1 MKKILAAVVI
11 SGIAV
16 ACSGAEGYGE
26 DVYSED
32 QGGVC
37 GELKYELEAT
47 LAAQVG
53 KELGRWESDRDF
65 VINYANWS
73 IMLTQ
78 EGLSRCASRG
88 YGDCPGVKALL
99 ALQFHGQN
107 QVAPNFQPGDF
118 RNTLLTHYQRY
129 RAHVQNN
136 MLPITQAVDLNYESS
151 TPGACGPMHW
161 YRVDGLSDTSK
172 LHYKLIA
179 YGATP
184 QNGGGNHENPYIR
197 FQSSES
203 KVGIDPTYEWMDG
216 EDPDNSGSCT
226 VLAPPAASKIDCSG
240 SINGQCCEANG
251 RMGTFT
257 RAPWNFCTF
266 LCN

>member
-37 GELKYELEAT
+37 GEFKYELEAT
-47 LAAQVG
+47 LAAQVA

-65 VINYANWS
+65 FISPQDWS
-73 IMLTQ
+73 LKLTQ
-78 EGLSRCASRG
+78 EGLNRCASRG

-99 ALQFHGQN
+99 ALQFHGQG
-107 QVAPNFQPGDF
+107 QVTPNYQPGDF
-118 RNTLLTHYQRY
+118 RNTLVNHYQRHM
-129 RAHVQNN
+129 ALVKNN
-136 MLPITQAVDLNYESS
+136 MMPITQTVDLDYESTS
-151 TPGACGPMHW
+151 PGTCGPMHW
-161 YRVDGLSDTSK
+161 YRVDGIGDTSK
-172 LHYKLIA
+172 LHYKLVA

-184 QNGGGNHENPYIR
+184 QNGGGNHENPYIT

-203 KVGIDPTYEWMDG
+203 KVGIDPTYDLIDG
-216 EDPDNSGSCT
+216 EDGSSSGSCV
-226 VLAPPAASKIDCSG
+226 VLPPPTATKMDCSG
-240 SINGQCCEANG
+240 SIAGQCCEANG
-251 RMGTFT
+251 VTGTFT